1 MLNCDKSILVC
12 YLNVYCCDEATGVR
26 MVNEVKK
33 ILDDCFF
40 TNTKENNDDSLVIL
54 VIPTDYTEIKLL
66 NARYPDYKTI
76 EDYAK
81 TKLEEFLEDQKN
93 IPTK

>member
-12 YLNVYCCDEATGVR
+12 YLNVYHCNEATGGR
-26 MVNEVKK
+26 MLNKVKK

-40 TNTKENNDDSLVIL
+40 TNTKEKNDDSLVIL
-54 VIPTDYTEIKLL
+54 VIPADYTEIKLL

-81 TKLEEFLEDQKN
+81 TKMEEFLKDQKN
-93 IPTK
+93 ILTK